1 MKKEE
6 KRRDIMEKIETKI
19 IKLNKIN
26 LEEKLILEGA
36 KFIKEGKLV
45 AFPTE
50 TVYGLGANGL
60 DEEAV
65 KKIFIAKGRP
75 QDNPLILHVSSIE
88 DVKPLVKSISKEAEI
103 LMKRFWP
110 GPLTILFRKSN
121 KVPNIITAGLDTVAI
136 RMPNHPIAIELIKN
150 SGVPI
155 AAPSANTSGK
165 PSPTSADHV
174 IEDLY
179 GKVHMIIDGGN
190 TGVGLESTVLDL
202 TEEIPMILRPGGI
215 TLEDLQ
221 KIIPQV
227 EEDLSII
234 KDNKDIVPK
243 SPGQKYRHYAP
254 KADMLVF
261 TGELENIVMKI
272 KSQTEEF
279 ISKGKIVG
287 IMATEETK
295 DRYERGVVI
304 SVGSRENMETIGHNL
319 FNTIRLF
326 DQKEVDVI
334 LAEGVGLS
342 YIGTAIMNRLKKASG
357 GNIIKV

>member
-1 MKKEE
+1 
-6 KRRDIMEKIETKI
+6 MEKIETKI
-19 IKLNKIN
+19 IKLNEIN
-26 LEEKLILEGA
+26 PEEKLILEGA

-88 DVKPLVKSISKEAEI
+88 DVKPLVKSISKDAEM

-121 KVPNIITAGLDTVAI
+121 KVPNIITAGLNTVAI
-136 RMPNHPIAIELIKN
+136 RMPNHPVAIELIKN

-202 TEEIPMILRPGGI
+202 TEKIPMILRPGGI

-272 KSQTEEF
+272 KSQTEEL
-279 ISKGKIVG
+279 ISKGKTVG

>member
-1 MKKEE
+1 
-6 KRRDIMEKIETKI
+6 MEKIETKI

-202 TEEIPMILRPGGI
+202 TEKIPMILRPGGI

-272 KSQTEEF
+272 KSQTEEL

>member
-1 MKKEE
+1 M

-19 IKLNKIN
+19 IKVNEIN
-26 LEEKLILEGA
+26 PEEELILEGA

-60 DEEAV
+60 NEEAV
-65 KKIFIAKGRP
+65 KEIFVAKGRP

-88 DVKPLVKSISKEAEI
+88 DIRPLVKSVSKEAEI
-103 LMKRFWP
+103 LMKKFWP
-110 GPLTILFRKSN
+110 GPLTLLFKKSK

-136 RMPNHPIAIELIKN
+136 RMPNNPIALGLIKN
-150 SGVPI
+150 SGMPI

-179 GKVHMIIDGGN
+179 GKVHMIIDGGS

-202 TEEIPMILRPGGI
+202 TEEIPMILRPGAI

-221 KIIPQV
+221 SIIPNV

-234 KDNKDIVPK
+234 KNSNDIVPK

-261 TGELENIVMKI
+261 VGDVENMVMEI
-272 KSQTEEF
+272 KVQAKEF
-279 ISKGKIVG
+279 ISQEKTVG

-295 DRYERGVVI
+295 DRYGQGIII
-304 SVGSRENMETIGHNL
+304 SVGSRKNMETIGHNL

-326 DQKEVDVI
+326 DQKEVDII
-334 LAEGVGLS
+334 LAEGVELS